1 LLGEDEGPKP
11 IGPRGIRLFQS
22 SEILSFI
29 STLAPIVPWY
39 WEDSNQVA
47 ISAGVCRPLPLQ
59 SGETRMSMTDT
70 MGTKRSEPLPNKGT
84 APSVDFE
91 LNVPSR
97 YQILS
102 EIGQGGM
109 GIVYKARDTDMVEIV
124 ALKVLKPEIA
134 ADEAMRETLRKEV
147 VLARKVTHRNVCRI
161 HEFHRSDVS
170 ACVSMEFIEGES
182 LLSKLRRAGPF
193 SPSESIAI
201 ARQICAGLREAHA
214 QGIVHRDL
222 KPANIMLGASGCV
235 KIMDFGIARLSQDT
249 AQLTRTFVGT
259 PNYMSPEQVEL
270 KPTGPRSD
278 IYSLGLVLY
287 EMATSVT
294 AFQGDSPIL
303 VALDQLRR
311 TPIRPRQIVPTIPA
325 SLEQVILK
333 CLQKKPSQR
342 YGSVDELD
350 AALHAAMQPHD
361 PALVELRQKI
371 SSAVSQSV
379 KAARAARM
387 SVSFKVRQIQLPK
400 LRRVLRAGWQQRSWL
415 THCDELFSPSR
426 IRLAQVS
433 AVLGIAFL
441 GTAIAFGL
449 ATAKSGHH
457 PLPTPTAAIGS
468 ARPSLLA
475 AVPRATATPI
485 IHISESA
492 DPDTGVLSGEA
503 DLSGATGIST
513 DDSDLSESMKSTPGS
528 DPSSSSTL
536 RHSVSARTVFKKRAK
551 VPIQPSVALPIPTG
565 ETQQVLL
572 TLDAVKPGDSDSS
585 NAAKKTATSSA
596 SETNTS
602 PVNPT
607 VSKQE
612 QLPFATTYLEVGSFK
627 DAEWADSAVDRL
639 SHLGFKAVSVH
650 KGHLWT
656 QSYHVEVGP
665 FTTVQDLEKAERDL
679 TAQGLKPH
687 AVR

>member
-1 LLGEDEGPKP
+1 M
-11 IGPRGIRLFQS
+11 
-22 SEILSFI
+22 
-29 STLAPIVPWY
+29 ST
-39 WEDSNQVA
+39 
-47 ISAGVCRPLPLQ
+47 
-59 SGETRMSMTDT
+59 TDT
-70 MGTKRSEPLPNKGT
+70 METKRSEPLPNDKGT
-84 APSVDFE
+84 APSEDFE
-91 LNVPSR
+91 LNIPRR

-134 ADEAMRETLRKEV
+134 ADEAMREILRKEV
-147 VLARKVTHRNVCRI
+147 ALARKVTHRNVCRI

-182 LLSKLRRAGPF
+182 LLSKLRKVGPF

-201 ARQICAGLREAHA
+201 ARQVCAGLREAHA

-222 KPANIMLGASGCV
+222 KPANIMLGANGCV

-249 AQLTRTFVGT
+249 AQFTRTFVGT

-287 EMATSVT
+287 EMVTSVT

-311 TPIRPRQIVPTIPA
+311 TPKRPRQIVPTIPA
-325 SLEQVILK
+325 SLEEVILK

-342 YGSVDELD
+342 FGSVDELD
-350 AALHAAMQPHD
+350 AALHAAMQPRD
-361 PALVELRQKI
+361 PALVALRQKI

-379 KAARAARM
+379 KAARAASM

-400 LRRVLRAGWQQRSWL
+400 LDLQRVLHAGWQQRSWL
-415 THCDELFSPSR
+415 THCDELFTPSR
-426 IRLAQVS
+426 MRLAQVS
-433 AVLGIAFL
+433 AVLGIAFM
-441 GTAIAFGL
+441 GTAITFGL
-449 ATAKSGHH
+449 VTTKSGHH
-457 PLPTPTAAIGS
+457 PLPTQRAAAGS
-468 ARPSLLA
+468 ASPSLFS
-475 AVPRATATPI
+475 AVPRGTATPI
-485 IHISESA
+485 GHISESA

-503 DLSGATGIST
+503 DLSGAFGIST
-513 DDSDLSESMKSTPGS
+513 DDSDSSESGNSTPAS
-528 DPSSSSTL
+528 EPSPSTARRHSSSARAVST
-536 RHSVSARTVFKKRAK
+536 KRAK
-551 VPIQPSVALPIPTG
+551 ARIQPSVSLPIPVN
-565 ETQQVLL
+565 ENQQVLS
-572 TLDAVKPGDSDSS
+572 TLEAMKPAISDSA
-585 NAAKKTATSSA
+585 NAAKKPATTSGSA
-596 SETNTS
+596 TDTS
-602 PVNPT
+602 PANPT

-612 QLPFATTYLEVGSFK
+612 QLPFTTTYLEVGSFK

-639 SHLGFKAVSVH
+639 SHLGLKAVSVH

-656 QSYHVEVGP
+656 QSYRVEVGP
-665 FTTVQDLEKAERDL
+665 YTTVQDLEKAESDL
-679 TAQGLKPH
+679 TAQGFKPH